1 MKNKDRE
8 NKSIEKLTYDILGN
22 AFIGNLFDISSDM
35 DNSAQNLATYM
46 ELENIKEL
54 SNEYKKHKEQK

>member
-1 MKNKDRE
+1 MKNKDKE
-8 NKSIEKLTYDILGN
+8 NIEKLTYDILGN
-22 AFIGNLFDISSDM
+22 AFIGNLFDISSDI

-54 SNEYKKHKEQK
+54 SNEYKNDKDKK

>member
-1 MKNKDRE
+1 MKNKDKE
-8 NKSIEKLTYDILGN
+8 NIEKLTYEILGN
-22 AFIGNLFDISSDM
+22 AFIGNLFDISSDI

-54 SNEYKKHKEQK
+54 SNEYKNDKEKK